1 MPKHTASKPVS
12 AWPDDIKTRFDT
24 AFAGASR
31 QQRSRLT
38 QGMGRWLLAADR
50 DGLPPEVVTR
60 ALLDQRTKYLDAAMV
75 AAQRQA
81 LQAVFAQVNV
91 FEREEKVVCE
101 SKRLALAREIAR
113 NWHRFPEDWQRA
125 VGTRLYFCPQSL
137 DDGLLVEAWS
147 VATLQSVLQT
157 AWAFFDFCRDHE
169 VSADVTPQSIR
180 LRLDARQQAFRN
192 GEVSI
197 ATVRGE
203 ISRLKSLGKALFAH
217 RDWTWLEPVLQK
229 LKKQAALQPSRSD
242 ARIVDIAEVRQAA
255 NTCCTAALQHHK
267 AAQGYKAKSSANK
280 LARSGLALNLLVH
293 SPIRLESLATLDLV
307 ENFDP
312 AFTRFYLSAQ
322 ETKDKKRDERVL
334 TPQVQQ
340 YLRDYIEHHRAAVAP
355 LKETALFVGSRGKPV
370 APGYLSQSIGD
381 LCQKLFNKRVTP
393 QVIRNIVAGFI
404 VSQAPEKARL
414 ASEVLNHKQSSTT
427 EPYRANGKQV
437 VAAQKLR
444 AANNQGRETYGIAP
458 QASVTA
464 AKKPRRGRATPQR
477 QSRRQ

>member
-1 MPKHTASKPVS
+1 MPKHTVSKPVS
-12 AWPDDIKTRFDT
+12 AWPDDIKSRFDA
-24 AFAGASR
+24 AFAGTSE

-38 QGMGRWLLAADR
+38 QGLGRWLLAADR
-50 DGLPPEVVTR
+50 DGQPPEVITR
-60 ALLDQRTKYLDAAMV
+60 ALLDQRAKDLGAAIV

-81 LQAVFAQVNV
+81 LQAVFAQANV
-91 FEREEKVVCE
+91 FEREEKVGRE
-101 SKRLALAREIAR
+101 SKRLTLAREIAR

-125 VGTRLYFCPQSL
+125 VGTKLHFCPQSL

-157 AWAFFDFCRDHE
+157 AWAFFDFCRHHD
-169 VSADVTPQSIR
+169 VPVDVTPQSIR
-180 LRLDARQQAFRN
+180 LRLDARQQAFRS

-203 ISRLKSLGKALFAH
+203 ISRLKSLGKALFAQ
-217 RDWTWLEPVLQK
+217 RDWTWLGPVLKK
-229 LKKQAALQPSRSD
+229 LKKQAVLQPSRSD

-255 NTCCTAALQHHK
+255 NTCCTAALQHHT

-280 LARSGLALNLLVH
+280 LARCGLALNLLVH

-312 AFTRFYLSAQ
+312 AFTRLYLSAQ

-340 YLRDYIEHHRAAVAP
+340 HLRAYIAHHRAAVAP

-381 LCQKLFNKRVTP
+381 LCQKFFNKRVTP

-414 ASEVLNHKQSSTT
+414 ASEVLNHKPSSTT

-444 AANNQGRETYGIAP
+444 AANDNGRARYGVEVAEDVP
-458 QASVTA
+458 NEKRSRQ
-464 AKKPRRGRATPQR
+464 RRGRKVA
-477 QSRRQ
+477 SRRR